1 MKARDVQILG
11 TETLWGKPK
20 RFSKKINVRVGL
32 KKIVEISN
40 KHLNTSD
47 LRKTHKAVGGDT
59 HKGGDRETHKCGR
72 GRGTEK
78 RTNGWKAEKLTRG
91 RMENCTI
98 LMVPT

>member
-59 HKGGDRETHKCGR
+59 HKCGR